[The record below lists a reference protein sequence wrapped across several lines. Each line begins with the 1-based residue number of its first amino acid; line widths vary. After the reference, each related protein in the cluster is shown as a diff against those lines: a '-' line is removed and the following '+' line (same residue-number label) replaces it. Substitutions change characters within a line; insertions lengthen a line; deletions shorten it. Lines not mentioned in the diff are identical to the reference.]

1 MTNFSVIDCKETV
14 GNVLD
19 LLEGLSAATSLE
31 EVFVVDIKVASFGM
45 FNLITYADLAVEEGF
60 ALVALINTR
69 T

>member
-1 MTNFSVIDCKETV
+1 MTYLSVIDGKETI

-31 EVFVVDIKVASFGM
+31 EVFVVNIKVTSFGI

-60 ALVALINTR
+60 ALVALINAR